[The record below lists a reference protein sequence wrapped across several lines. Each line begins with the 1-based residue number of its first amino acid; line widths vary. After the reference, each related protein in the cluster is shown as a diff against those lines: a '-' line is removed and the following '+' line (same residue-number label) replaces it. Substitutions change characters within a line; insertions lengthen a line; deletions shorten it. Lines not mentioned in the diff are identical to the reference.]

1 MNCETDRH
9 ASSDLFKAAEAV
21 IPGGVN
27 SPVRA
32 FKSVDLSP
40 AFIDRG
46 LGSHLW
52 DVEGREYIDYVL
64 SWGPLIMGHAHPE
77 VVEALHECAKK
88 GTSFGAPT
96 ELETSLAEKILSFFP
111 SMESVR
117 LVNSGTEA
125 TMSAIRLARGVTGRD
140 KIIKFDGCYHGH
152 ADSLLVAAG
161 SGAATYGVP
170 DSAGVP
176 ADFAKLTVS
185 IPYND
190 VSALEN
196 IISKEGKEI
205 ACVIM
210 EPVPG
215 NMGVVVPNDG
225 YLKKVREITRQ
236 NGTMLIFD
244 EVMSGFRAH
253 KYGAQGL
260 YEIEPDITCLGKIV
274 GGGLPIGAYG
284 AKKSI
289 MENLAPLG
297 PVYQA
302 GTLSGNPLAVTA
314 GLKMLELLSRDGV
327 YEKLEAIAD
336 RLASGMENIAVKHS
350 WPLSFNRVGTMMSMF
365 FTSEKVI
372 DYKTAKQSD
381 TKKFAQYFAEMFKRG
396 IYLAPSQF
404 EASFVST
411 AHSDADIDKTLSAAE
426 ESLAVVFEG

>member
-1 MNCETDRH
+1 MNCEADRH
-9 ASSDLFKAAEAV
+9 TSAELFKAAESV

-40 AFIDRG
+40 AFIEKG
-46 LGSHLW
+46 LGSHIW

-64 SWGPLIMGHAHPE
+64 SWGPLVLGHAHPE
-77 VVEALHECAKK
+77 VVKALQACAEK

-96 ELETSLAEKILSFFP
+96 KLETDLAKKILSFFP

-176 ADFAKLTVS
+176 SDFAKLTVS
-185 IPYND
+185 LPYND
-190 VSALEN
+190 VDALEN
-196 IISKEGKEI
+196 IISKDGKEI
-205 ACVIM
+205 ACVII

-215 NMGVVVPNDG
+215 NMGVVIPRDG
-225 YLKKVREITRQ
+225 YLEKVREITKR
-236 NGTMLIFD
+236 NGTILIFD

-253 KYGAQGL
+253 KYSAQGL
-260 YEIEPDITCLGKIV
+260 YGIEPDITCLGKIV

-284 AKKSI
+284 AKESI
-289 MENLAPLG
+289 MKHLAPIG

-314 GLKMLELLSRDGV
+314 GLKMLELLSQEGV
-327 YEKLEAIAD
+327 YEKLENIAA
-336 RLASGMENIAVKHS
+336 RLAGGMEDMAAKHS

-365 FTSEKVI
+365 FNSEKVV
-372 DYKTAKQSD
+372 DYETAKQSD
-381 TKKFAQYFAEMFKRG
+381 TKKFAHYFAEMFKRG